1 MNKTEFLNN
10 LRAALSGIPQDDIEE
25 RVSFYGEMIDDRME
39 EGLTE
44 EEAVGGVGSID
55 EIVAQ
60 TLSEVPLTKLVKEKV
75 KPKRELRAW
84 EIVLII
90 LGFPLWFSLIVAAFS
105 VVLSLY
111 IVLWA
116 LLISLWA
123 VMVSF
128 AAVALAGIAAAVV
141 LFIKGFIPHGIA
153 VLGVAVMFV
162 GFSIFLAIG
171 CVAASKGV
179 VRLTKKIFIGIK
191 SLFIKKETAK

>member
-1 MNKTEFLNN
+1 MNKTEFLNK
-10 LRAALSGIPQDDIEE
+10 LRTALNGIPQDDIEE

-44 EEAVGGVGSID
+44 EEAVSGIGPID
-55 EIVAQ
+55 EIVTQ

-90 LGFPLWFSLIVAAFS
+90 LGFPLWFSLFVAAFA

-128 AAVALAGIAAAVV
+128 AAVALAGIAVSVV
-141 LFIKGFIPHGIA
+141 LFIK
-153 VLGVAVMFV
+153 
-162 GFSIFLAIG
+162 
-171 CVAASKGV
+171 
-179 VRLTKKIFIGIK
+179 
-191 SLFIKKETAK
+191 